1 MRLDWTRL
9 LMVLSTAAMEASWV
23 YVLLYVLTVRPV
35 PELSEPVLDAFAVLG
50 LLLAGVLLAAV
61 QEWLGLRGRFSR
73 AFLIG
78 LAVCTALWVAK
89 GGATDRYGLFD
100 GESWG
105 SWLRSLTNID
115 HPLFLRHAIGAVAG
129 ILLLWRGA
137 VLQRL
142 EMETPARSFRI
153 GLVVSAFFIL
163 IGSLFLLDIE
173 SAGPSL
179 VRAISAFFFFG
190 LLAVAAAQ
198 LRRGRAGTGQAPGAR
213 WFIVL
218 LPTVAG
224 ILAIGILITSLFSPQ
239 LGEFLQGAWE
249 HLVSGVLWLLT
260 PLIVAVYAVGQLVA
274 GLFSK
279 SRPAEIS
286 PEQPGVVRPSLPG
299 SPPTEAAPRTLINP
313 LWGYILTGLVIA
325 LVVVAIGYT
334 IWILLSRSR
343 FEDEEG
349 EERESLWAW
358 EEVGHSLQEWLQ
370 RFRRP
375 ADRTSLR
382 DLLDRLQGPPTTVAI
397 RRLYIRLLLLALER
411 GIERRAGQTP
421 HEYLRDLQQA
431 MPRTAPH
438 QATLTEAYVFAR
450 YDPHPASPD
459 LVRRA
464 ETAWEQ
470 IALQAAWENPK
481 NRTGG
486 S

>member
-9 LMVLSTAAMEASWV
+9 VMVLSTATMEASWV
-23 YVLLYVLTVRPV
+23 YILLYVLTVRPA

-50 LLLAGVLLAAV
+50 LLLAGLLLAAV
-61 QEWLGLRGRFSR
+61 QEWFGLRGRLSR
-73 AFLIG
+73 AVLIALG
-78 LAVCTALWVAK
+78 ICAALWTAK
-89 GGATDRYGLFD
+89 GGATGRYGLLD
-100 GESWG
+100 GESW
-105 SWLRSLTNID
+105 WTWFRSLTDID
-115 HPLFLRHAIGAVAG
+115 HPLFLRNGIGTMAAL
-129 ILLLWRGA
+129 LLLWRGA

-142 EMETPARSFRI
+142 EMETPARSFRV

-179 VRAISAFFFFG
+179 VRAISSFFFFG
-190 LLAVAAAQ
+190 LLAVAVAQ
-198 LRRGRAGTGQAPGAR
+198 LRRGRAGAVEAPGAR
-213 WFIVL
+213 WFLVL

-224 ILAIGILITSLFSPQ
+224 ILALGILIASLFSPQ
-239 LGEFLQGAWE
+239 LGELLQAGWE
-249 HLVSGVLWLLT
+249 QLVSGVLWLLT
-260 PLIVAVYAVGQLVA
+260 PLIVAVYAVSQLLA
-274 GLFSK
+274 GLFP
-279 SRPAEIS
+279 RPHATAIT
-286 PEQPGVVRPSLPG
+286 PEQPATVPPSQPG
-299 SPPTEAAPRTLINP
+299 GPTEAGPVVPIDPR
-313 LWGYILTGLVIA
+313 WGYVLTGLVIA

-334 IWILLSRSR
+334 IWVLLSRSR
-343 FEDEEG
+343 FEDEES

-358 EEVGHSLQEWLQ
+358 EEVGHNLQEWLR

-375 ADRTSLR
+375 AERASLR

-411 GIERRAGQTP
+411 GIERRTGQTP

-431 MPRTAPH
+431 MPRTAPQ

-450 YDPHPASPD
+450 YDPYPASAD

-464 ETAWEQ
+464 EMAWEQ
-470 IALQAAWENPK
+470 IALQAAQEKGK